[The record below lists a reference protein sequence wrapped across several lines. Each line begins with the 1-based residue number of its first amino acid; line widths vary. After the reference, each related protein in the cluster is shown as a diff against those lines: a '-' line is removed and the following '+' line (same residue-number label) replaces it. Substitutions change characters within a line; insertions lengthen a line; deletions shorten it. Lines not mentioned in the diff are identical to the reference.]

1 MTSHLESVTLS
12 HDTSWTWNV
21 MPLLAAA
28 LALGI
33 VFFPQGNLPADDTAA
48 QALDREAPAAALLL
62 VPSPQP
68 GVGEPELV
76 LANLPQWY

>member
-1 MTSHLESVTLS
+1 MTSHLESVTMS

-21 MPLLAAA
+21 MPLIAAA

-33 VFFPQGNLPADDTAA
+33 VFFPQGNLPADDAAA
-48 QALDREAPAAALLL
+48 QAFDSEFRSAAAVI

-68 GVGEPELV
+68 GLGEPELV
-76 LANLPQWY
+76 AADLPQSY

>member
-1 MTSHLESVTLS
+1 MTSHLESVTMS
-12 HDTSWTWNV
+12 HNTSWTWNV

-33 VFFPQGNLPADDTAA
+33 VFFPQGNLPAEEAVA
-48 QALDREAPAAALLL
+48 QVMPAEATTMASLL

-68 GVGEPELV
+68 GLGEPALV
-76 LANLPQWY
+76 AADLPQSY

>member
-1 MTSHLESVTLS
+1 MTSHLESVTMS

-33 VFFPQGNLPADDTAA
+33 VFFPQGNVPADDAGA
-48 QALDREAPAAALLL
+48 RAMRDEAPTVAVLL
-62 VPSPQP
+62 VPSRQP
-68 GVGEPELV
+68 GLGEPELV
-76 LANLPQWY
+76 AADLPQSY